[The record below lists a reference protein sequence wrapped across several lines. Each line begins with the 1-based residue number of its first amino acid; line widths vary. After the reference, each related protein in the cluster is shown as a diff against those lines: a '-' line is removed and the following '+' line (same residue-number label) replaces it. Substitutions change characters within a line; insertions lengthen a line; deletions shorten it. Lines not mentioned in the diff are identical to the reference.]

1 MNVGLVPHNTARSV
15 KYFCS
20 GYHFQKFVLDVFL
33 YSIQSGSMKCLRK

>member
-20 GYHFQKFVLDVFL
+20 GYHFEKFVLDVFFAFNSKWL
-33 YSIQSGSMKCLRK
+33 CEVSS